1 MSMTN
6 FSLLT
11 TEQKTVWS
19 LDLWRQARNM
29 SFINKFLGKDSNSLV
44 QHITELKK
52 TEKGA
57 RAVITLLND
66 MEGDGIA
73 GDRTLEGNEEG
84 LKSSD
89 QVIRIDQLRNAN
101 RHEGRMADQKS
112 IVNFREESRD
122 KLAYWLSDR
131 IDQMAFLTM
140 AGVAYSV
147 KNSGGS
153 RVGSDLPYL
162 EFAADVTA
170 PSVKRYARWCG
181 TTKNLI
187 WGSGTN
193 GGTAGISGYRFDTG
207 AFVDSKSGTGDTVAD
222 YPMWELFV
230 QLKAYAKD
238 NYIRGIRENGGEE
251 TYHAFLSPQANA
263 RLKLDNNYML
273 NLRHAQPRGDGNQLF
288 TGSTVKIDGIYF
300 HEFRHVPNTR
310 TAPSASKWGTGGFV
324 DGCQILFCGAQA
336 MGMADIGSPEWV
348 EKGFD
353 FENQQA
359 ISTGKI
365 LGFKKPQFYTQY
377 SGGTIEDFGIASVY
391 VAQ

>member
-1 MSMTN
+1 MAGPTGNFTN

-11 TEQKTVWS
+11 NEQKTVWS

-29 SFINKFLGKDSNSLV
+29 SFVNQFLGKDSNALV

-52 TEKGA
+52 SEKGA

-66 MEGDGIA
+66 MVGDGIA
-73 GDRTLEGNEEG
+73 GDRTLEGNEES
-84 LKSSD
+84 LRSSD

-131 IDQMAFLTM
+131 VDQLAFLTM
-140 AGVAYSV
+140 SGVSYGV
-147 KNSGGS
+147 RNSGGL

-162 EFAADVTA
+162 EFAADVAAPTA
-170 PSVKRYARWCG
+170 NRFARWNG
-181 TTKNLI
+181 TTKQLEI
-187 WGSGTN
+187 GTGSGSV
-193 GGTAGISGYRFDTG
+193 ASADT
-207 AFVDSKSGTGDTVAD
+207 
-222 YPMWELFV
+222 PMWETFV
-230 QLKAYAKD
+230 QMKAYAKD
-238 NYIRGIRENGGEE
+238 QYLRGVREKGGEE
-251 TYHAFLSPQANA
+251 TFHVFLSPQAMA
-263 RLKLDNNYML
+263 KLKLDTNYML
-273 NLRHAQPRGDGNQLF
+273 NLRHAQPRGDGNALF
-288 TGSTVKIDGIYF
+288 TGSSVKIDGMYF
-300 HEFRHVPNTR
+300 HEFRHVVNTR
-310 TAPSASKWGTGGFV
+310 LATSGNKYGSGGTV

-336 MGMADIGSPEWV
+336 LGMADIGVPEWV

-365 LGFKKPQFYTQY
+365 LGFLKPQFYTQY
-377 SGGTIEDFGIASVY
+377 TGGTTEDFGVISIY
-391 VAQ
+391 TAQ